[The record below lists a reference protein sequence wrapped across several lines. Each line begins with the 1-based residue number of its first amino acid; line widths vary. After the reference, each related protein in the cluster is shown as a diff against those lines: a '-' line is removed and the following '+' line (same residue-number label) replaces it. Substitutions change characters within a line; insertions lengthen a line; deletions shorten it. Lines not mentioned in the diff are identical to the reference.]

1 MAVARSSSVMYFQL
15 SGRRHIVP
23 QWAQVVQVG
32 CTVSQSD
39 TPGAARIFHRS
50 VHWIGSASDGYAIAL
65 FFSRHFICQRAVQ
78 KLELS
83 SDVNMFD
90 KNAVNGV
97 TKKLFT
103 ISKNYKIATNG
114 CLQYTIT
121 GYLHR

>member
-1 MAVARSSSVMYFQL
+1 MA
-15 SGRRHIVP
+15 
-23 QWAQVVQVG
+23 
-32 CTVSQSD
+32 T
-39 TPGAARIFHRS
+39 
-50 VHWIGSASDGYAIAL
+50 IAL

-103 ISKNYKIATNG
+103 ISKNYKIATKVKSLFTVHNNRV
-114 CLQYTIT
+114 LTQIKPQWSK
-121 GYLHR
+121 LFS